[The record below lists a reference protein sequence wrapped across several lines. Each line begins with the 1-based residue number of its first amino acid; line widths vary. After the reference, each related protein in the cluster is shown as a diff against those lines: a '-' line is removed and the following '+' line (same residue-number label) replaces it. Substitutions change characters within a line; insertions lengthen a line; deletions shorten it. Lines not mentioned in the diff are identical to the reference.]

1 MNFPDFGLKDRKAVV
16 TGAGQGLGQGIA
28 LALAHAGASVV
39 VADLPSNRTRAL
51 ETVTE
56 IEALGAQAC
65 YIALDVTDLSS
76 IQNMAAESIKAY
88 GHIDILVN
96 NAGVNAPK
104 LAVDLT
110 EAEWDRVLDT
120 GLKGSFFCAQALG
133 RHMIERGYGR
143 VINIASQVGLVG
155 YWYRSAYCS
164 AKAGLVNLT
173 RVLAIE
179 WAQRGVTVN
188 AVAPTFLHTPFTEKM
203 FSDEAFHEDVLRRIP
218 MGRIGE
224 VEDVVGAV
232 VFLASGAASLITGHT
247 LAVDGGW
254 TAW

>member
-1 MNFPDFGLKDRKAVV
+1 MNYPDFSLTDQKAIV

-28 LALAHAGASVV
+28 LSLAHAGADVV
-39 VADLPSNRTRAL
+39 VADLASNRDRAL
-51 ETVTE
+51 ETVAQ
-56 IEALGAQAC
+56 IEALGRRAQF
-65 YIALDVTDLSS
+65 IPVDVTDVAS
-76 IQNMAAESIKAY
+76 INSMAREAVAAFSQI
-88 GHIDILVN
+88 HILVN
-96 NAGVNAPK
+96 NAGVNVPK

-110 EAEWDRVLDT
+110 EADWDRVLDT
-120 GLKGSFFCAQALG
+120 DLKGTFFCAQAVG
-133 RHMIERGYGR
+133 RHMVEKGYGR

-164 AKAGLVNLT
+164 AKAGVVNLT

-179 WAQRGVTVN
+179 WAKSGVTVN
-188 AVAPTFLHTPFTEKM
+188 AVAPTFLRTPFTERM
-203 FSDEAFHEDVLRRIP
+203 FKDEAFYKDVLSRIP

-232 VFLASGAASLITGHT
+232 VFLASKAASLITGHT

-254 TAW
+254 VAW